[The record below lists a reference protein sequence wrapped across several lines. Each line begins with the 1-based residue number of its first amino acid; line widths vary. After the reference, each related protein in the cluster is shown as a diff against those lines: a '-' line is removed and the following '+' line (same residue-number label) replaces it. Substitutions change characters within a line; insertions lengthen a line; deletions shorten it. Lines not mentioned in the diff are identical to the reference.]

1 MRIAAPLI
9 FASLLASTLPVR
21 AQEKK
26 ESVTPGVY
34 RVEFNIRDGS
44 EATAKA
50 GRRYAMLIEA
60 NGKGT
65 FRVGNRIPIATGG
78 LQSGGGTEASARVYA
93 QYQYFDVGVNIDCRL
108 HESNG
113 KVDVDAD
120 ISDSTIL
127 EHEKG
132 AAAIPPNP
140 TVASIH
146 LTVTTSLIPGKPAL
160 VASID
165 DPVSMRKFD
174 VEVTVAKV
182 D

>member
-9 FASLLASTLPVR
+9 LASLLASALPVR

-44 EATAKA
+44 EAATKA

-65 FRVGNRIPIATGG
+65 FRTGNRVPFATVGM
-78 LQSGGGTEASARVYA
+78 QSG
-93 QYQYFDVGVNIDCRL
+93 QYQYYDVGVNIECRL
-108 HESNG
+108 RESNG
-113 KVDVDAD
+113 KVDISAD
-120 ISDSTIL
+120 IEVSNIV

-132 AAAIPPNP
+132 AAANPPNP
-140 TVASIH
+140 TVAQIRLSVGTI
-146 LTVTTSLIPGKPAL
+146 LGLGKPAL

-165 DPVSMRKFD
+165 DPVTMRRFD
-174 VEVTVAKV
+174 VEATVTKV

>member
-9 FASLLASTLPVR
+9 FASLLASALPVG

-26 ESVTPGVY
+26 ESATPAVY

-44 EATAKA
+44 EAAAKA

-65 FRVGNRIPIATGG
+65 FRVGNRVPIATGG
-78 LQSGGGTEASARVYA
+78 AQVG
-93 QYQYFDVGVNIDCRL
+93 QYQYFDVGVNIECRL
-108 HESNG
+108 RESNG
-113 KVDVDAD
+113 KVDLNAD
-120 ISDSTIL
+120 IEVSNIV

-140 TVASIH
+140 TVSSIR
-146 LTVTTSLIPGKPAL
+146 LSVGTIVDLGKPAL

-165 DPVSMRKFD
+165 DPVTMRRFD
-174 VEVTVAKV
+174 VEATVTKV

>member
-9 FASLLASTLPVR
+9 FASLLASTVSLR

-44 EATAKA
+44 EAAAKV
-50 GRRYAMLIEA
+50 GRRYAMLIAA

-65 FRVGNRIPIATGG
+65 FRVGNRVPIATGG
-78 LQSGGGTEASARVYA
+78 LQPGGGTEGSSKLYT
-93 QYQYFDVGVNIDCRL
+93 QYQYFDIGVNIDCRL
-108 HESNG
+108 RELNG
-113 KVDVDAD
+113 KVDLNAD
-120 ISDSTIL
+120 IDVSTIV

-140 TVASIH
+140 TVASIR
-146 LTVTTSLIPGKPAL
+146 LSVGTILDLGKPAL

-165 DPVSMRKFD
+165 DPVTMRRFD
-174 VEVTVAKV
+174 VQATVTKV